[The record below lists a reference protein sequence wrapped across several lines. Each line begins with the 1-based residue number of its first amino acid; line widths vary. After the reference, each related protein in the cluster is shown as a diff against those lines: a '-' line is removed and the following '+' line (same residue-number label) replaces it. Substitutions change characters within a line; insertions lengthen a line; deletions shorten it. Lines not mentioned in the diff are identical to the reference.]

1 MKKSLSIVLC
11 VVMIA
16 LTFCSCKFVKTKEP
30 EVKDETTT
38 TTTTSVATT
47 EKTKKEKDKKDED
60 KTTDEESITVF
71 VTDKNGEVVT
81 KKDGTPKTE
90 KLNLEELQKQFE
102 EEMSKQQSTTKKAGE
117 KTTKKNGQST
127 TSAATPDL
135 GTQGT
140 TEDLLPEGTKIENTT
155 LMKSVVEPVLK
166 SGTYTIK
173 GNIKAAGQAISAVIA
188 FRNDAKDYS
197 ATVSMGPISV
207 RCFSNNGKYYMALP
221 TMGRYAEISGDDM
234 GEIGDISES
243 FKKKDAKYVKTTKVK
258 DGKNTY
264 TCEEY
269 KTETGTAKYYF
280 NSKNEWKRMELV
292 EDGAILVWEITSF
305 TKSADKLLF
314 EVNKLWIKDNTLA
327 GAF

>member
-38 TTTTSVATT
+38 TTTSVATT
-47 EKTKKEKDKKDED
+47 EKTKEEKTKKDE
-60 KTTDEESITVF
+60 KTTADAESITVF

-90 KLNLEELQKQFE
+90 KLDLEELQKQFE
-102 EEMSKQQSTTKKAGE
+102 EEMSKQSTTKKAGE

-127 TSAATPDL
+127 TTASSSEL

-173 GNIKAAGQAISAVIA
+173 GNIKAAGQAIAAVIA
-188 FRNDAKDYS
+188 FRNEAKDYS
-197 ATVSMGPISV
+197 ATLSMGPISV

-221 TMGRYAEISGDDM
+221 TMGRYAEISADDV
-234 GEIGDISES
+234 GEIGDISDS
-243 FKKKDAKYVKTTKVK
+243 FKDKEAKYVKTTKVK
-258 DGKNTY
+258 SGKDTY

-269 KTETGTAKYYF
+269 KTSTGTAKYYF

>member
-1 MKKSLSIVLC
+1 
-11 VVMIA
+11 MIA

-30 EVKDETTT
+30 VESDETTT

-47 EKTKKEKDKKDED
+47 EKTKEEKTKKDEE
-60 KTTDEESITVF
+60 TTADAESITVY

-90 KLNLEELQKQFE
+90 KLDLEELQKQFE
-102 EEMSKQQSTTKKAGE
+102 EEFSSQSTTKKAGE

-127 TSAATPDL
+127 TNASSSSDL
-135 GTQGT
+135 IGT
-140 TEDLLPEGTKIENTT
+140 TEDLLPNGTKIENTT
-155 LMKSVVEPVLK
+155 LMKTVVEPVLK

-173 GNIKAAGQAISAVIA
+173 GNIKAGGQAISAVIA
-188 FRNDAKDYS
+188 FRNEAKDYS
-197 ATVSMGPISV
+197 ATISLGAISV
-207 RCFSNNGKYYMALP
+207 RCFSNNGKFYMALP
-221 TMGRYAEISGDDM
+221 TMGRYAEIAADDV

-243 FKKKDAKYVKTTKVK
+243 FKDKDAKYVKTTKVK

-269 KTETGTAKYYF
+269 KTSNGTAKYYF
-280 NSKNEWKRMELV
+280 NSKNEWKRMEIV

-305 TKSADKLLF
+305 SKTADKTLF
-314 EVNKLWIKDNTLA
+314 EVNKLWVKDNTLA
-327 GAF
+327 GAFN